1 MLWWRTLAGDNW
13 TTTLDF
19 LWTIGLLLKN
29 WHSFWLNELRLLNVE
44 LLRRVLGV
52 VQQQLT
58 GFKVRPVDVGEAVH
72 HIDGSLRAHRVHEA
86 EGAAEEGRKAQAENG
101 ANVALKLR

>member
-1 MLWWRTLAGDNW
+1 M
-13 TTTLDF
+13 
-19 LWTIGLLLKN
+19 
-29 WHSFWLNELRLLNVE
+29 E

-58 GFKVRPVDVGEAVH
+58 GLKVRPVDVSEAVH
-72 HIDGSLRAHRVHEA
+72 HINGSLRAHRVHEA
-86 EGAAEEGRKAQAENG
+86 EGAAEERRKAQAENG